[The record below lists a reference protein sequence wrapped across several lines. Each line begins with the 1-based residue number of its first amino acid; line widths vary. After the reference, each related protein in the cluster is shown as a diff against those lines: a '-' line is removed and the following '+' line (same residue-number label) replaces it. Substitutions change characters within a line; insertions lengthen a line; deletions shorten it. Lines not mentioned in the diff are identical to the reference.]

1 MIVSRN
7 SVLAMK
13 PMNQAASQLPAKIE
27 EIANR
32 QIVTDM
38 TASPNP
44 NPSITPINPGRVANV
59 KKIAPKYTIT
69 VENTTGGG
77 LDCYLFNLD
86 TYTANNGG
94 VTVTYSD
101 GFAGKLLNK
110 LAADQDGLLFFG
122 FNITGYDSAGDPSD
136 DVVNSL
142 LLELRS
148 YIGYGASYVPTPIDI
163 SGAER
168 NTQFKTGLFTVKTQF
183 IMNCLEQLKM
193 TLGAGEKATFVLF
206 TQPIQD

>member
-77 LDCYLFNLD
+77 LDCYLFKCSNYLM
-86 TYTANNGG
+86 A
-94 VTVTYSD
+94 
-101 GFAGKLLNK
+101 
-110 LAADQDGLLFFG
+110 
-122 FNITGYDSAGDPSD
+122 
-136 DVVNSL
+136 
-142 LLELRS
+142 
-148 YIGYGASYVPTPIDI
+148 
-163 SGAER
+163 
-168 NTQFKTGLFTVKTQF
+168 
-183 IMNCLEQLKM
+183 
-193 TLGAGEKATFVLF
+193 
-206 TQPIQD
+206 